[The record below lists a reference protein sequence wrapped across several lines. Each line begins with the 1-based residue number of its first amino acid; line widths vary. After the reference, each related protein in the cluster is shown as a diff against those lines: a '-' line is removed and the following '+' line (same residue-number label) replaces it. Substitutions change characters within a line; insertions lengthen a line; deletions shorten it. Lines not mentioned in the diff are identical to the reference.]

1 MKRTNNP
8 EWCLDQVLVVLLWD
22 RLATIVPLV
31 VMTTATVT
39 EAIGT
44 EAMTDILLYDMSEY
58 HLFNMSDSF
67 RDADPS
73 YKCFVVIGG
82 GTGSVQEVQAG
93 GGINHTFLIWFHV
106 NSSCT

>member
-1 MKRTNNP
+1 M
-8 EWCLDQVLVVLLWD
+8 VLLWD
-22 RLATIVPLV
+22 RLATIVPPV

-44 EAMTDILLYDMSEY
+44 EATTDILYDMSEH

-73 YKCFVVIGG
+73 CECFVVIGG

-106 NSSCT
+106 NFSCT

>member
-1 MKRTNNP
+1 VKRTNNP

-44 EAMTDILLYDMSEY
+44 EAMTDILLYDE
-58 HLFNMSDSF
+58 
-67 RDADPS
+67 
-73 YKCFVVIGG
+73 
-82 GTGSVQEVQAG
+82 
-93 GGINHTFLIWFHV
+93 
-106 NSSCT
+106 